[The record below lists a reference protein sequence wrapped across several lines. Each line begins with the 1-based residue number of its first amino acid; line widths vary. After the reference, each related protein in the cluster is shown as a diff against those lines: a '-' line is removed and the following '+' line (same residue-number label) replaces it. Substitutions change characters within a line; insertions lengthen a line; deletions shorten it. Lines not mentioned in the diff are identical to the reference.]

1 MKYTKEFKIGLFVV
15 ATLVVSFFLINYLRG
30 VDIFNKEIEVSARY
44 DDVEGLTSSA
54 PVFIKGYKAG
64 KVLSVIYDT
73 RNDDFVVTC
82 SVLRDFLIPEDSRMV
97 IHGVDIMGGK
107 GVRIDLGTSDNM
119 VRDGG
124 FLRPASEPA
133 MLDGIASEA
142 GPLLAKATETLDSL
156 TTVISSVNT
165 LVKDGH
171 LYASLEHL
179 ENTLAS
185 LRTVSDTFRSRSSEF
200 GMFIDDLSALSSSL
214 NSIAE
219 KADTA
224 MSGVS
229 GIVASVDKDKISEVI
244 DSFDRLLV
252 HVNDPDGTLG
262 RLLTDDSVYDS
273 VDGLLNEINSLVQKI
288 QENPKKYLR
297 ISVF

>member
-30 VDIFNKEIEVSARY
+30 VDIFNKEIEVLARY

-82 SVLRDFLIPEDSRMV
+82 SVLRDFLVPEDSRMV

>member
-82 SVLRDFLIPEDSRMV
+82 SVLRDFLVPEDSRMV